1 MKTVSGIDPL
11 ARYKNVYRAEF
22 GGKSVMVAGIT
33 VIQAAEE
40 AAMYFGIS
48 MEAFRESGVLVRP
61 SAQETLSHCKRFKK
75 TAEMLVKNPRY
86 GEATVTALCREDAVM
101 QAAALLEAPI
111 AEMFS
116 EHTTVRLTGRIK
128 SYSED

>member
-1 MKTVSGIDPL
+1 MKTVSGLDPM

-33 VIQAAEE
+33 VVQAAEE

-48 MEAFRESGVLVRP
+48 LEAFRESGVLIHP

-75 TAEMLVKNPRY
+75 TAEMLVKRSISEIPELFTKTSMY
-86 GEATVTALCREDAVM
+86 PIF
-101 QAAALLEAPI
+101 LETYAGSCYP
-111 AEMFS
+111 
-116 EHTTVRLTGRIK
+116 
-128 SYSED
+128 